1 MIGNG
6 HECNWYA
13 VTMDWVLVIAG
24 FVLLMTGG
32 EVVVQGAIVIAKRMR
47 VPPLLIG
54 FTIVAVGTSL
64 PELAVSLEAVAG
76 NQPDLAVGGVLGS
89 NVANVMLVLG
99 TASMLGAASDPG
111 KGVRRDAKAMM
122 FASFLLLGAV
132 YLGKISIYFGAL
144 MLVSLIGYYAY
155 SYFNTKEEDSEIE
168 DSWVPDN
175 IAIATL
181 VTAIGG
187 VLIWKGA
194 DLLIE
199 GATGI
204 ATSMGISEAIIG
216 LSVIALGTSLPE
228 LAVTIVAGL
237 RGQGGVAVGNVL
249 GSNMMNILGILGVTA
264 LIGGGISVNPG
275 FAERDIWVMLLTSGL
290 VAAMLL
296 DDREIGRRTGFSMV
310 AGYILYMA
318 YLYL

>member
-1 MIGNG
+1 
-6 HECNWYA
+6 
-13 VTMDWVLVIAG
+13 MDWVLVIAG
-24 FVLLMTGG
+24 FILLMTGG

-64 PELAVSLEAVAG
+64 PELAVSLEAIAG
-76 NQPDLAVGGVLGS
+76 NRPDLAIGGVMGS

-111 KGVRRDAKAMM
+111 IGVRRDAKAMM
-122 FASFLLLGAV
+122 FASMMLLGAV
-132 YLGKISIYFGAL
+132 YLGDISRTFGGL
-144 MLVSLIGYYAY
+144 MLICLVGYYAY
-155 SYFNTKEEDSEIE
+155 SYLNTKEEESEIE

-175 IAIATL
+175 IMIAAL

-204 ATSMGISEAIIG
+204 ASSMGISEAIIG
-216 LSVIALGTSLPE
+216 LSVVALGTSLPE

>member
-1 MIGNG
+1 
-6 HECNWYA
+6 
-13 VTMDWVLVIAG
+13 MDWVLVIAG
-24 FVLLMTGG
+24 FILLMTGG

-76 NQPDLAVGGVLGS
+76 NRPDLAVGGVMGS

-111 KGVRRDAKAMM
+111 IGVRRDAKAMM
-122 FASFLLLGAV
+122 FASMMLLGAV
-132 YLGKISIYFGAL
+132 YLGDISRTFGGL
-144 MLVSLIGYYAY
+144 MLICLVGYYAY
-155 SYFNTKEEDSEIE
+155 SYLNTKEEESEIE

-175 IAIATL
+175 IMTAAL

-204 ATSMGISEAIIG
+204 ASSMGISEAIIG
-216 LSVIALGTSLPE
+216 LSVVALGTSLPE

-296 DDREIGRRTGFSMV
+296 DDREIDRRTGFSMV

>member
-1 MIGNG
+1 
-6 HECNWYA
+6 
-13 VTMDWVLVIAG
+13 MDWVLVIAG
-24 FVLLMTGG
+24 FILLMTGG

-76 NQPDLAVGGVLGS
+76 NRPDLAIGGVMGS

-111 KGVRRDAKAMM
+111 IGVRRDAMAMM
-122 FASFLLLGAV
+122 FASMMLLGAV
-132 YLGKISIYFGAL
+132 YLGDISRTFGGL
-144 MLVSLIGYYAY
+144 MLICLVGYYAY
-155 SYFNTKEEDSEIE
+155 SYLNTKEEESEIE

-175 IAIATL
+175 IMTASL

-204 ATSMGISEAIIG
+204 ASSMGISEAIIG
-216 LSVIALGTSLPE
+216 LSVVALGTSLPE

-296 DDREIGRRTGFSMV
+296 DGREIGRRTGFCMV

>member
-1 MIGNG
+1 
-6 HECNWYA
+6 
-13 VTMDWVLVIAG
+13 MDWVLVIAG
-24 FVLLMTGG
+24 FILLMTGG

-76 NQPDLAVGGVLGS
+76 NRPDLAIGGVMGS

-111 KGVRRDAKAMM
+111 IGVRRDAKAMM
-122 FASFLLLGAV
+122 FASMVLLGAV
-132 YLGKISIYFGAL
+132 YLGDISRTFGGL
-144 MLVSLIGYYAY
+144 MLICLVGYYAY
-155 SYFNTKEEDSEIE
+155 SYLNTKEEESEIE

-175 IAIATL
+175 IMIAAL

-204 ATSMGISEAIIG
+204 ASSMGISEAIIG
-216 LSVIALGTSLPE
+216 LSVVALGTSLPE

-275 FAERDIWVMLLTSGL
+275 FAGQDIWV
-290 VAAMLL
+290 
-296 DDREIGRRTGFSMV
+296 
-310 AGYILYMA
+310 
-318 YLYL
+318 

>member
-1 MIGNG
+1 
-6 HECNWYA
+6 
-13 VTMDWVLVIAG
+13 MDWVLVIAG
-24 FVLLMTGG
+24 FILLMTGG

-76 NQPDLAVGGVLGS
+76 NRPDLAIGGVMGS

-111 KGVRRDAKAMM
+111 IGVRRDAKAMM
-122 FASFLLLGAV
+122 FASMMLLGAV
-132 YLGKISIYFGAL
+132 YLGDISRTFGGL
-144 MLVSLIGYYAY
+144 MLICLVGYYAY
-155 SYFNTKEEDSEIE
+155 SYLNTKEEESEIE

-175 IAIATL
+175 ITISVL
-181 VTAIGG
+181 VTAMGG

-204 ATSMGISEAIIG
+204 ASSMGISEAIIG
-216 LSVIALGTSLPE
+216 LSVVALGTSLPE

>member
-1 MIGNG
+1 
-6 HECNWYA
+6 
-13 VTMDWVLVIAG
+13 MDWVLVIAG
-24 FVLLMTGG
+24 FILLMTGG

-76 NQPDLAVGGVLGS
+76 NRPDLAVGGVMGS

-111 KGVRRDAKAMM
+111 IGVRRDAMAMM
-122 FASFLLLGAV
+122 FASMMLLGAV
-132 YLGKISIYFGAL
+132 YLGDISRTFGGL
-144 MLVSLIGYYAY
+144 MLICLVGYYAY
-155 SYFNTKEEDSEIE
+155 SYLNTKEEESEIE

-175 IAIATL
+175 ITISVL
-181 VTAIGG
+181 VTAMGG

-204 ATSMGISEAIIG
+204 ASSMGISEAIIG
-216 LSVIALGTSLPE
+216 LSVVALGTSLPE

>member
-1 MIGNG
+1 
-6 HECNWYA
+6 
-13 VTMDWVLVIAG
+13 MDWVLVIAG
-24 FVLLMTGG
+24 FILLMTGG

-76 NQPDLAVGGVLGS
+76 NRPDLAIGGVMGS

-111 KGVRRDAKAMM
+111 IGVRRDAMAMM
-122 FASFLLLGAV
+122 FASMMLLGAV
-132 YLGKISIYFGAL
+132 YLGDISRAFGGL
-144 MLVSLIGYYAY
+144 MLICLVGYYAY
-155 SYFNTKEEDSEIE
+155 SYLNTKEEESEIE

-175 IAIATL
+175 IMTASL

-204 ATSMGISEAIIG
+204 ASSMGISEAIIG
-216 LSVIALGTSLPE
+216 LSVVALGTSLPE

>member
-1 MIGNG
+1 
-6 HECNWYA
+6 
-13 VTMDWVLVIAG
+13 MDWVLVIAG
-24 FVLLMTGG
+24 FILLMTGG

-76 NQPDLAVGGVLGS
+76 NRPDLAVGGVMGS

-111 KGVRRDAKAMM
+111 IGVRRDAKAMM
-122 FASFLLLGAV
+122 FASMMLLGAV
-132 YLGKISIYFGAL
+132 YLGDISRTFGGL
-144 MLVSLIGYYAY
+144 MLICLVGYYAY
-155 SYFNTKEEDSEIE
+155 SYLNTKEEESEIE

-175 IAIATL
+175 IMTAAL

-204 ATSMGISEAIIG
+204 ASSMGISEAIIG
-216 LSVIALGTSLPE
+216 LSVVALGTSLPE

-310 AGYILYMA
+310 AGYILYMT

>member
-1 MIGNG
+1 
-6 HECNWYA
+6 
-13 VTMDWVLVIAG
+13 MDWVLVIAG
-24 FVLLMTGG
+24 FILLMTGG

-76 NQPDLAVGGVLGS
+76 NRPDLAIGGVMGS

-111 KGVRRDAKAMM
+111 IGVRRDAMAMM
-122 FASFLLLGAV
+122 FASMMLLGAV
-132 YLGKISIYFGAL
+132 YLGDISRAFGGL
-144 MLVSLIGYYAY
+144 MLICLVGYYAY
-155 SYFNTKEEDSEIE
+155 SYLNTKEEESEIE

-175 IAIATL
+175 IMIAVL

-204 ATSMGISEAIIG
+204 ASSMGISEAIIG
-216 LSVIALGTSLPE
+216 LSVVALGTSLPE

>member
-1 MIGNG
+1 
-6 HECNWYA
+6 
-13 VTMDWVLVIAG
+13 MDWVLVIAG
-24 FVLLMTGG
+24 FILLMTGG

-76 NQPDLAVGGVLGS
+76 NRPDLAIGGVMGS

-111 KGVRRDAKAMM
+111 IGVRRDAMAMM
-122 FASFLLLGAV
+122 FASMMLLGAV
-132 YLGKISIYFGAL
+132 YLGDISRTFGGL
-144 MLVSLIGYYAY
+144 MLICLVGYYAY
-155 SYFNTKEEDSEIE
+155 SYLNTKEEESEIE

-175 IAIATL
+175 IMTASL

-187 VLIWKGA
+187 VLIGKGA

-204 ATSMGISEAIIG
+204 ASSMGISEAIIG
-216 LSVIALGTSLPE
+216 LSVVALGTSLPE

>member
-1 MIGNG
+1 
-6 HECNWYA
+6 
-13 VTMDWVLVIAG
+13 MDWVLVIAG
-24 FVLLMTGG
+24 FILLMTGG

-76 NQPDLAVGGVLGS
+76 NRPDLAIGGVMGA

-111 KGVRRDAKAMM
+111 IGVRRDAMAMM
-122 FASFLLLGAV
+122 FASMMLLGAV
-132 YLGKISIYFGAL
+132 YLGDISRTFGGL
-144 MLVSLIGYYAY
+144 MLICLVGYYAY
-155 SYFNTKEEDSEIE
+155 SYLNTKEEESEIE

-175 IAIATL
+175 IMIAVL

-204 ATSMGISEAIIG
+204 ASSMGISEAIIG
-216 LSVIALGTSLPE
+216 LSVVALGTSLPE

-249 GSNMMNILGILGVTA
+249 GSNMMNIFGILGVTA

>member
-1 MIGNG
+1 
-6 HECNWYA
+6 
-13 VTMDWVLVIAG
+13 MDWVLVIAG
-24 FVLLMTGG
+24 FILLMTGG

-76 NQPDLAVGGVLGS
+76 NRPDLAVGGVMGS

-111 KGVRRDAKAMM
+111 IGVRRDAMAMM
-122 FASFLLLGAV
+122 FASMMLLGAV
-132 YLGKISIYFGAL
+132 YLGDISRGFGGL
-144 MLVSLIGYYAY
+144 MLICLVGYYAY
-155 SYFNTKEEDSEIE
+155 SYLNTKEEESEIE

-175 IAIATL
+175 IMTAAL

-204 ATSMGISEAIIG
+204 ASSMGISEAIIG
-216 LSVIALGTSLPE
+216 LSVVALGTSLPE

>member
-1 MIGNG
+1 
-6 HECNWYA
+6 
-13 VTMDWVLVIAG
+13 MDWVLVIAG
-24 FVLLMTGG
+24 FILLMTGG

-76 NQPDLAVGGVLGS
+76 NRPDLAVGGVMGS

-111 KGVRRDAKAMM
+111 IGVRRDAMAMM
-122 FASFLLLGAV
+122 FASMMLLGAV
-132 YLGKISIYFGAL
+132 YLGDISRSFGGL
-144 MLVSLIGYYAY
+144 MLICLVGYYAY
-155 SYFNTKEEDSEIE
+155 SYLNTKEEESEIE

-175 IAIATL
+175 IMTAAL

-204 ATSMGISEAIIG
+204 ASSMGISEAIIG
-216 LSVIALGTSLPE
+216 LSVVALGTSLPE

>member
-1 MIGNG
+1 
-6 HECNWYA
+6 
-13 VTMDWVLVIAG
+13 MDWVLVIAG
-24 FVLLMTGG
+24 FILLMTGG

-76 NQPDLAVGGVLGS
+76 NRPDLAIGGVMGS

-111 KGVRRDAKAMM
+111 IGVRRDAMAMM
-122 FASFLLLGAV
+122 FASMMLLGAV
-132 YLGKISIYFGAL
+132 YLGDISRTFGGL
-144 MLVSLIGYYAY
+144 MLICLVGYYAY
-155 SYFNTKEEDSEIE
+155 SYLNTKEEESEIE

-175 IAIATL
+175 IMIAVL

-204 ATSMGISEAIIG
+204 ASSMGISEAIIG
-216 LSVIALGTSLPE
+216 LSVVALGTSLPE

>member
-1 MIGNG
+1 
-6 HECNWYA
+6 
-13 VTMDWVLVIAG
+13 MDWVLVIAG
-24 FVLLMTGG
+24 FILLMTGG

-47 VPPLLIG
+47 VTPLLIG

-76 NQPDLAVGGVLGS
+76 NRPDLAVGGVMGS

-111 KGVRRDAKAMM
+111 IGVRRDAKAMM
-122 FASFLLLGAV
+122 FASMMLLGAV
-132 YLGKISIYFGAL
+132 YLGDISRTFGGL
-144 MLVSLIGYYAY
+144 MLICLVGYYAY
-155 SYFNTKEEDSEIE
+155 SYLNTKEEESEIE

-175 IAIATL
+175 IMTAAL

-204 ATSMGISEAIIG
+204 ASSMGISEAIIG
-216 LSVIALGTSLPE
+216 LSVVALGTSLPE

>member
-1 MIGNG
+1 
-6 HECNWYA
+6 
-13 VTMDWVLVIAG
+13 MDWVLVIAG
-24 FVLLMTGG
+24 FILLMTGG

-76 NQPDLAVGGVLGS
+76 NRPDLAIGGVMGS

-111 KGVRRDAKAMM
+111 IGVRRDAKAMM
-122 FASFLLLGAV
+122 FASMVLLGAV
-132 YLGKISIYFGAL
+132 YLGDISRTFGGL
-144 MLVSLIGYYAY
+144 MLICLVGYYAY
-155 SYFNTKEEDSEIE
+155 SYLNTKEEESEIE

-175 IAIATL
+175 IMIAAL

-204 ATSMGISEAIIG
+204 ASSMGISEAIIG
-216 LSVIALGTSLPE
+216 LSVVALGTSLPE

-249 GSNMMNILGILGVTA
+249 GSNMMNIFGILGVTA

>member
-1 MIGNG
+1 
-6 HECNWYA
+6 
-13 VTMDWVLVIAG
+13 MDWVLVIAG
-24 FVLLMTGG
+24 FILLMTGG

-76 NQPDLAVGGVLGS
+76 NRPDLAVGGVMGS

-111 KGVRRDAKAMM
+111 IGVRRDAKAMM
-122 FASFLLLGAV
+122 FASMMLLGAV
-132 YLGKISIYFGAL
+132 YLGDISRTFGGL
-144 MLVSLIGYYAY
+144 MLICLVGYYAY
-155 SYFNTKEEDSEIE
+155 SYLNTKEEESEIE

-175 IAIATL
+175 IMIAAL

-187 VLIWKGA
+187 ILIWKGA

-204 ATSMGISEAIIG
+204 ASSMGISESIIG
-216 LSVIALGTSLPE
+216 LSVVALGTSLPE

>member
-1 MIGNG
+1 
-6 HECNWYA
+6 
-13 VTMDWVLVIAG
+13 MDWVLVIAG
-24 FVLLMTGG
+24 FILLMTGG

-76 NQPDLAVGGVLGS
+76 NRPDLAVGGVMGS

-111 KGVRRDAKAMM
+111 IGVRRDAMAMM
-122 FASFLLLGAV
+122 FASMMLLGAV
-132 YLGKISIYFGAL
+132 YLGDISRAFGGL
-144 MLVSLIGYYAY
+144 MLICLVGYYAY
-155 SYFNTKEEDSEIE
+155 SYLNTKEEESEIE

-175 IAIATL
+175 IMTAAL

-204 ATSMGISEAIIG
+204 ASSMGISEAIIG
-216 LSVIALGTSLPE
+216 LSVVALGTSLPE

>member
-1 MIGNG
+1 
-6 HECNWYA
+6 
-13 VTMDWVLVIAG
+13 MDWVLVIAG
-24 FVLLMTGG
+24 FILLMTGG

-76 NQPDLAVGGVLGS
+76 NRPDLAVGGVMGS

-111 KGVRRDAKAMM
+111 IGVRRDAMAMM
-122 FASFLLLGAV
+122 FASMMLLGAV
-132 YLGKISIYFGAL
+132 YLGDISRTFGGL
-144 MLVSLIGYYAY
+144 MLICLVGYYAY
-155 SYFNTKEEDSEIE
+155 SYLNTKEEESEIE

-175 IAIATL
+175 IMTAAL

-204 ATSMGISEAIIG
+204 ASSMGISEAIIG
-216 LSVIALGTSLPE
+216 LSVVALGTSLPE

>member
-13 VTMDWVLVIAG
+13 VSIDWALVLAG
-24 FVLLMTGG
+24 FVLLMTGC

-132 YLGKISIYFGAL
+132 YLGEISIYFGAL
-144 MLVSLIGYYAY
+144 RLVCLI
-155 SYFNTKEEDSEIE
+155 
-168 DSWVPDN
+168 
-175 IAIATL
+175 
-181 VTAIGG
+181 
-187 VLIWKGA
+187 
-194 DLLIE
+194 
-199 GATGI
+199 
-204 ATSMGISEAIIG
+204 
-216 LSVIALGTSLPE
+216 
-228 LAVTIVAGL
+228 
-237 RGQGGVAVGNVL
+237 
-249 GSNMMNILGILGVTA
+249 
-264 LIGGGISVNPG
+264 
-275 FAERDIWVMLLTSGL
+275 
-290 VAAMLL
+290 
-296 DDREIGRRTGFSMV
+296 
-310 AGYILYMA
+310 
-318 YLYL
+318 

>member
-1 MIGNG
+1 
-6 HECNWYA
+6 
-13 VTMDWVLVIAG
+13 MDWVLVIAG
-24 FVLLMTGG
+24 FILLMTGG

-76 NQPDLAVGGVLGS
+76 NRPDLAIGGVMGS

-111 KGVRRDAKAMM
+111 IGVRRDAKAMM
-122 FASFLLLGAV
+122 FASMMLLGAV
-132 YLGKISIYFGAL
+132 YLGDISRTFGGL
-144 MLVSLIGYYAY
+144 MLICLVGYYAY
-155 SYFNTKEEDSEIE
+155 SYLNTKEEESEIE

-175 IAIATL
+175 IMTAAL

-204 ATSMGISEAIIG
+204 ASSMGISEAIIG
-216 LSVIALGTSLPE
+216 LSVVALGTSLPE

>member
-1 MIGNG
+1 
-6 HECNWYA
+6 
-13 VTMDWVLVIAG
+13 MDWVLVIAG
-24 FVLLMTGG
+24 FILLMTGG

-76 NQPDLAVGGVLGS
+76 NRPDLAVCGVMGS

-111 KGVRRDAKAMM
+111 IGVRRDAKAMM
-122 FASFLLLGAV
+122 FASMMLLGAV
-132 YLGKISIYFGAL
+132 YLGDISRTFGGL
-144 MLVSLIGYYAY
+144 MLICLVGYYAY
-155 SYFNTKEEDSEIE
+155 SYLNTKEEESEIE

-175 IAIATL
+175 IMTAAL

-204 ATSMGISEAIIG
+204 ASSMGISEAIIG
-216 LSVIALGTSLPE
+216 LSVVALGTSLPE

>member
-1 MIGNG
+1 
-6 HECNWYA
+6 
-13 VTMDWVLVIAG
+13 MDWLLVIAG
-24 FVLLMTGG
+24 FILLMSGG

-76 NQPDLAVGGVLGS
+76 NKPDLAVGGVMGS

-111 KGVRRDAKAMM
+111 AGVRRDAKAMM
-122 FASFLLLGAV
+122 FASMMLLSAV
-132 YLGKISIYFGAL
+132 YLGDISRAFGGL
-144 MLVSLIGYYAY
+144 MLVCLVGYYAY
-155 SYFNTKEEDSEIE
+155 SYFSAEEDDSEIE
-168 DSWVPDN
+168 ETWVPN
-175 IAIATL
+175 NLMIATL

-187 VLIWKGA
+187 FLIWKGA
-194 DLLIE
+194 DLLIV

-204 ATSMGISEAIIG
+204 ASSMGISEAIIG

-228 LAVTIVAGL
+228 LAVTIVAGI

-264 LIGGGISVNPG
+264 MVGGGISVNPG
-275 FAERDIWVMLLTSGL
+275 FADRDIWVMLLTSGL

>member
-1 MIGNG
+1 
-6 HECNWYA
+6 
-13 VTMDWVLVIAG
+13 MDWVLVIAG
-24 FVLLMTGG
+24 FILLMTGG

-76 NQPDLAVGGVLGS
+76 NRPDLAIGGVMGS

-111 KGVRRDAKAMM
+111 IGVRRDAKAMM
-122 FASFLLLGAV
+122 FASMMLLGAV
-132 YLGKISIYFGAL
+132 YLGDISRTFGGL
-144 MLVSLIGYYAY
+144 MLICLVGYYAY
-155 SYFNTKEEDSEIE
+155 SYLNTKEEESEIE

-175 IAIATL
+175 IMTAAL

-216 LSVIALGTSLPE
+216 LSVVALGTSLPE

-249 GSNMMNILGILGVTA
+249 GSNMMNIFGILGVTA

-296 DDREIGRRTGFSMV
+296 DDREIGRRTGFCMV
-310 AGYILYMA
+310 AGYILYIA

>member
-1 MIGNG
+1 
-6 HECNWYA
+6 
-13 VTMDWVLVIAG
+13 MDWVLVIAG
-24 FVLLMTGG
+24 FILLMTGG

-76 NQPDLAVGGVLGS
+76 NRPDLAIGGVMGS

-111 KGVRRDAKAMM
+111 IGVRRDAMAMM
-122 FASFLLLGAV
+122 FASMMLLGAV
-132 YLGKISIYFGAL
+132 YLGDISRTFGGL
-144 MLVSLIGYYAY
+144 MLICLVGYYAY
-155 SYFNTKEEDSEIE
+155 SYLNTKEEESEIE

-175 IAIATL
+175 IMTASL

-204 ATSMGISEAIIG
+204 ASSMGISEAIIG
-216 LSVIALGTSLPE
+216 LSVVALGTSLPE